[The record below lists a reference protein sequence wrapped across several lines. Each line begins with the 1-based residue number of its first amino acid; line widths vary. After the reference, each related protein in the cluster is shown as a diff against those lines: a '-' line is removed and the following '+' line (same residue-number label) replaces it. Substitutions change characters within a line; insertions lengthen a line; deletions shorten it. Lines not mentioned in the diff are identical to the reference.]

1 MRDETAKDNCQT
13 AALNSH
19 DLTQNNVLAFS
30 STRNLQFYR
39 FQIVK
44 FFFLDFSFGRI
55 DMNGILQKSDAKKT
69 GSVDQTQ
76 LDSMPES
83 EKKWA
88 NHKKCSSVFVLC
100 TVQKVMLLGC
110 DWWF

>member
-30 STRNLQFYR
+30 STRNLQFYS

-83 EKKWA
+83 EKK
-88 NHKKCSSVFVLC
+88 
-100 TVQKVMLLGC
+100 
-110 DWWF
+110 